1 MGASEFFANQSLVQS
16 RMLEKLTET
25 FSKPEKNFTI
35 NVQGLQLR
43 SVNLPAEYENSI
55 SETQSV
61 EQDFMTA
68 SAERATKEMQFSTTV
83 MQAEQEVFEL
93 MKASEANA
101 SRISAE
107 NTAWVEQYRNFQAKQ
122 AAAYALILNQLKNA
136 PDPYASLFEL
146 MRQKAL
152 KEHNT
157 NQMTL
162 SM

>member
-83 MQAEQEVFEL
+83 MQA
-93 MKASEANA
+93 
-101 SRISAE
+101 
-107 NTAWVEQYRNFQAKQ
+107 
-122 AAAYALILNQLKNA
+122 AAYALILNQLKNA

-152 KEHNT
+152 K
-157 NQMTL
+157 
-162 SM
+162 